1 MKIGLILL
9 KVSKYINVLILLS
22 LILLV
27 LSFDSFKSI
36 STQLTTIL
44 PKSEQKD
51 LLQEFNKFQSSKKIF
66 LSIKGL
72 DKESLNEIKKIE
84 EQLVKINGLS
94 IEKPKTN
101 KEFEKYKNEY
111 KFFINDFKNT
121 SLENIDTNKNLE
133 KLKTDILNSN
143 FSYFIDKK
151 DPFNLLEKPISNQT
165 FSLKNGQII
174 IKDYGYLLLFNIDNS
189 INSLKKYENIYDS
202 IQTITNSNEN
212 IKVFSPIFYFVENSR
227 IIKEDVNK
235 IILFSTVVLL
245 LLYLVILRNLKL
257 LINTLITL
265 SSSILLA
272 LLITSLLFDKISIFV
287 IVFGISIS
295 TVAIDYMFHHYVH
308 KYYEKEKTFNKE
320 VFLGMITTIGAF
332 FIISFISFDLI
343 KQISY
348 FAIISLLF
356 SYIQFSF
363 LFPRIG
369 FSQKQNL
376 NDKIYKSYAKL
387 NPKIVIIFSII
398 IVLIS
403 FSQIKFDSNLKNL
416 DVNNIKLKEIENSF
430 NSSLNLQQNIP
441 VLIKAKS
448 INELIKNARIL
459 KNNFPN
465 SNIPFAMLINE
476 EEFEKK
482 KEFLEKSNLDK
493 IHLLIN
499 KNALSFGFKENF
511 FNEAYTYKIE
521 KPIYSIE
528 KLKKFDLE
536 VIFYNNYFITYANL
550 PQDKKIE
557 FYKYD
562 FVQTLSI
569 KEMFEN
575 NLISIYNELIFYGA
589 LTILFIISMVLLST
603 RRNYLI
609 SFTYILFP
617 LSMILSLSFFIEF
630 NILHLFM
637 LFILLSISIDF
648 GIYMGSK
655 NIDKN
660 SYKAVIYSLLSTFAG
675 FGVLIFSQV
684 NALFSIGI
692 IATIGIIAISI
703 LLIFLKRP
711 SYDSKNI

>member
-1 MKIGLILL
+1 ML

-51 LLQEFNKFQSSKKIF
+51 LLREFNKFQSSKKIF

-72 DKESLNEIKKIE
+72 DKDSLTEIKRIE
-84 EQLVKINGLS
+84 EQLVKIDGLA
-94 IEKPKTN
+94 IQKPKTN

-121 SLENIDTNKNLE
+121 SLENFDTNKNLE
-133 KLKTDILNSN
+133 KLKTDIYNSN

-165 FSLKNGQII
+165 FSLKNGHLI

-189 INSLKKYENIYDS
+189 INSLKKYEKIYDS
-202 IQTITNSNEN
+202 IQRITTSNEN

-320 VFLGMITTIGAF
+320 VFLGMFTTIGAF

-348 FAIISLLF
+348 FAIISLVF

-363 LFPRIG
+363 LFPKIG

-376 NDKIYKSYAKL
+376 NDKIYKSYTKL
-387 NPKIVIIFSII
+387 NPKIVIFFSII
-398 IVLIS
+398 LALIS

-416 DVNNIKLKEIENSF
+416 DVNNTKLKEIENSF
-430 NSSLNLQQNIP
+430 NTSLNLQQNIP

-448 INELIKNARIL
+448 IDELIKNARIL
-459 KNNFPN
+459 KTNFPN

-476 EEFEKK
+476 EDFEKK
-482 KEFLEKSNLDK
+482 KEFLEKSNLNK
-493 IHLLIN
+493 INLLIN
-499 KNALSFGFKENF
+499 EKALSFGFKENF
-511 FNEAYTYKIE
+511 FKEAYTYKIE
-521 KPIYSIE
+521 KPNYTIE
-528 KLKKFDLE
+528 KLEKFNLE
-536 VIFYNNYFITYANL
+536 VLFYDNYFITYANL
-550 PQDKKIE
+550 PQDKKLE

-569 KEMFEN
+569 KDMFEN
-575 NLISIYNELIFYGA
+575 NLISIYNELIFYGI

-603 RRNYLI
+603 KRNYLI

-617 LSMILSLSFFIEF
+617 LSMILTLSLFLEF

-655 NIDKN
+655 NINKN

-675 FGVLIFSQV
+675 FGVLVFSQI

-692 IATIGIIAISI
+692 IATIGIIAITI